1 MGDLRRGGWG
11 CAAGDG
17 ECRNGGGWGDGGM
30 GVNRRVMLMCTVFS
44 YIERVFGGER
54 ERMAIHL

>member
-1 MGDLRRGGWG
+1 M
-11 CAAGDG
+11 
-17 ECRNGGGWGDGGM
+17 
-30 GVNRRVMLMCTVFS
+30 NRRVMLMCTVFS